1 MVIKLKLYTTGHFKI
16 GLSIMETKIHKS
28 KFVIIASI
36 ATEITKI
43 INIAKELSL
52 AAGNAKAI
60 AYRAGDKAKGF
71 QPITDFINELAKETL
86 MLVNDINNNAYSLY
100 NISIEEYRI
109 KEAIKGIN
117 KVNKLIGNKNQQPYY
132 YNSLESF
139 SLTLNKELMY
149 CSEDLDIKV
158 KELLDQLDG
167 IMRPARA
174 ARVIAA
180 NSRIEASQADEYLQS
195 LQGVAESVD
204 KAAQVI
210 YDSVQRSQRT
220 LSMIN
225 HLD

>member
-1 MVIKLKLYTTGHFKI
+1 MGFADEVVKVKNGFARNFLIPKGKAVIATDSAVKVLEEKLRQQSGKEEK
-16 GLSIMETKIHKS
+16 
-28 KFVIIASI
+28 VIADANSI
-36 ATEITKI
+36 AE
-43 INIAKELSL
+43 
-52 AAGNAKAI
+52 
-60 AYRAGDKAKGF
+60 
-71 QPITDFINELAKETL
+71 
-86 MLVNDINNNAYSLY
+86 V
-100 NISIEEYRI
+100 IS
-109 KEAIKGIN
+109 N
-117 KVNKLIGNKNQQPYY
+117 
-132 YNSLESF
+132 
-139 SLTLNKELMY
+139 
-149 CSEDLDIKV
+149 LDIKV